1 MQLVVKNIG
10 KVRKAKLKIDGITV
24 IAGENASGK
33 STLGKILYA
42 FYRTLYDKASKIK
55 SQRISFIQNKLNFM
69 YQCIELNFNRVSLLD
84 FIVKEIYDEFF
95 LQENKEPLE
104 ADNNEALKLY
114 NLIKRQDP
122 SFSISLDNDIFKTFS
137 SDIKKLKKLSDLDLL
152 KSLLDLNLSCEFN
165 NQINNVYTDE
175 LCNVSLQTKSRKIC
189 ATIAKHKI
197 LALENDIVSLQE
209 PIFIDNTIVLDE
221 HLSNYLAEDP
231 LKRLDHLGVLRE
243 QLERENLNEYDGNLI
258 ERQIFEEDLS
268 EVFKC
273 LSTTCSGQLVLD
285 KGQLFYQHP
294 SSDKLLVASNLSE
307 GVKYFAI
314 IKKLLSNGVFKPNG
328 LVILDEAVNNIHP
341 QLQITLAKFLVML
354 QQKLN
359 LKLLIITNSPY
370 LLQAIEVETATASIA
385 DKCKYYLAKNSKDNS
400 ILEDVSCN
408 IELIYATL
416 AKPFQVL
423 EDLKSTLC

>member
-84 FIVKEIYDEFF
+84 FIAKEIYDEFF

-314 IKKLLSNGVFKPNG
+314 IKKLLSNGVFA
-328 LVILDEAVNNIHP
+328 L
-341 QLQITLAKFLVML
+341 
-354 QQKLN
+354 
-359 LKLLIITNSPY
+359 
-370 LLQAIEVETATASIA
+370 
-385 DKCKYYLAKNSKDNS
+385 CK
-400 ILEDVSCN
+400 VS
-408 IELIYATL
+408 L
-416 AKPFQVL
+416 
-423 EDLKSTLC
+423 